1 MYTLLTFRI
10 NIIEVG
16 IWHNYVQ
23 YKIEIFFFNSG
34 LQIPGISKSNIR
46 SSNDKLII
54 AAVVMTAITLI
65 ITGLFWLLC
74 VLPNIFWIY
83 KVSNNTC

>member
-1 MYTLLTFRI
+1 MYSKR
-10 NIIEVG
+10 
-16 IWHNYVQ
+16 VQ
-23 YKIEIFFFNSG
+23 VSFSILAHFP
-34 LQIPGISKSNIR
+34 LQIPGISKSTVHG
-46 SSNDKLII
+46 SNDKLII

-65 ITGLFWLLC
+65 ITGLFWFLC